1 MIPAAHFFYARLP
14 EKQRHSEY
22 VSAICG
28 QTSGASEGKPPY
40 AAFGT
45 PGCYFIKKV
54 FKTFREAFR
63 ASLFSAF
70 ARNVERRVKSGF
82 AVTASS

>member
-28 QTSGASEGKPPY
+28 QASGASEGKPPS
-40 AAFGT
+40 AAFGV
-45 PGCYFIKKV
+45 PGIFH
-54 FKTFREAFR
+54 REGFQD
-63 ASLFSAF
+63 LLGGFQGLPLLTL
-70 ARNVERRVKSGF
+70 ARNVERRLKSEF

>member
-28 QTSGASEGKPPY
+28 QASGASEGKPPS
-40 AAFGT
+40 AAFGC
-45 PGCYFIKKV
+45 PVYFIEKV
-54 FKTFREAFR
+54 FKTFWEAFR

-70 ARNVERRVKSGF
+70 ARNVERRVKSEF